1 VALTITVAGKQVTA
15 TEETVGATDC
25 TMTDTAPDFAVS
37 SILVAVTVTVA
48 AELDAVNKP
57 VEVIVPPVVDH
68 ITTEL

>member
-1 VALTITVAGKQVTA
+1 
-15 TEETVGATDC
+15 
-25 TMTDTAPDFAVS
+25 MTDTAPDFAVS